1 MNYKATFRNLYNR
14 LDLSQHEIDSEI
26 DFVLEMLFDLS
37 PKDFILGKSLTEVQ
51 KQQVTEILTQRVK
64 TDKPLQQ
71 IIGRAYF
78 AGDKFFVSSDTLIP
92 RPETEFIINVCQINY
107 LNKKPKIIDIGTGS
121 GCIAIE
127 LAKVFPQAMV
137 DGVDIS
143 ASALEIAKK
152 NAVFHNVSDRV
163 NFYQSDVFSNVSEKF
178 DILVSNPPYIPFSDI
193 QQVQSNVY
201 KYEPKTA
208 LFAEDNGLF
217 FYKKIISEAKNYLN
231 KNALIVFEC
240 GVYQA
245 EKIAEIFKQNEYV
258 NIQLT
263 QDCDS
268 INRVVSATFI

>member
-1 MNYKATFRNLYNR
+1 MNYKAAFRNLYNR

-92 RPETEFIINVCQINY
+92 RPETEFIINVCQNNY

-152 NAVFHNVSDRV
+152 NALFHNVSDRV

-178 DILVSNPPYIPFSDI
+178 DVLISNPPYIPFSDI

-231 KNALIVFEC
+231 KSALIVFEC

-263 QDCDS
+263 QDYDS
-268 INRVVSATFI
+268 INRVVLATFI

>member
-92 RPETEFIINVCQINY
+92 RPETEFIINVCQNNC

-143 ASALEIAKK
+143 VSALEIAKK

-208 LFAEDNGLF
+208 LFAEDDGLF

-240 GVYQA
+240 GVHQA

-258 NIQLT
+258 NMQLT
-263 QDCDS
+263 QDYDS
-268 INRVVSATFI
+268 INRVVSATFN